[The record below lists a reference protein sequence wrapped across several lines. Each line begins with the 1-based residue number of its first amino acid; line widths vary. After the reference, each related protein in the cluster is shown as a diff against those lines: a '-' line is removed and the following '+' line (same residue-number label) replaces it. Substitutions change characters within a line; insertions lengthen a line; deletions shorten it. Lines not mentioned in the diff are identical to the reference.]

1 MTTDVSTVF
10 DDPIR
15 KFLLGYTSIIES
27 LGHYRAF
34 DSVYSIHPL
43 IFYIHVCTPSELIG
57 YDMAVKAADEA
68 YQQAGLTV
76 ADVNV
81 VELHDCFSTNEL
93 IMYEA
98 LVRVE

>member
-1 MTTDVSTVF
+1 
-10 DDPIR
+10 
-15 KFLLGYTSIIES
+15 
-27 LGHYRAF
+27 
-34 DSVYSIHPL
+34 
-43 IFYIHVCTPSELIG
+43 
-57 YDMAVKAADEA
+57 MAVKAADEA

-98 LVRVE
+98 LVRAGIQIDHGNWHAGSLKAARVF